1 MSTPYMNNDI
11 EDRVLI
17 VVLEADSEG
26 DRSYDQYVLGP
37 KDMPMAEAKDLV
49 KSIVRHVK
57 TALPNEYEW
66 NDIATALYAADCVV
80 PPSEIANE
88 TW

>member
-17 VVLEADSEG
+17 VVLEDNSEG
-26 DRSYDQYVLGP
+26 DRSFDQYVLGP
-37 KDMPMAEAKDLV
+37 KDMKMEEAKELV
-49 KSIVRHVK
+49 ETVIRSTKACDPGGYS
-57 TALPNEYEW
+57 W
-66 NDIATALYAADCVV
+66 NDIATALYAVDCVV
-80 PPSEIANE
+80 PPSEIASE